1 MKLKTNLIKQEKFHF
16 GDVVEHV
23 SNRITPKSA
32 DSATYIGLEHMESD
46 IDQVR
51 TWGTDIVLIG
61 TKLKIEQ
68 GDILLARRNPYLRR
82 VQRSPHAGIF
92 SAHGM
97 VLRSK
102 SEKLHQEY
110 LLRFMQSE
118 LFWNGL
124 DRIAVGS
131 LSKTINWGDIS
142 KYEFTLPPIEQQKRV
157 AEVFLKIENHLNNL
171 YEIQIQMSNSLQL
184 SRSIRY
190 KASNLVP
197 IETLAT
203 VQRGVSWSASQ
214 QVKGDNGTP
223 ILGIPNVRHGY
234 IDHSNTTRITGVK
247 ESVLDAARI
256 TGESILMVGSNGNP
270 ERIGN
275 VAICHEKVFNH
286 LPASFL
292 LHIKGKNLMSAQFLF
307 EMLMSDEIQRQ
318 ISNVVEGSTGLKNLA
333 ITWIRKLKVPEL
345 SDKVDSIFMN
355 EMLLSQKALFEI
367 DSEIASMKSL
377 RKQLQNDLFVG
388 VK

>member
-1 MKLKTNLIKQEKFHF
+1 MTKLEKVFF
-16 GDVVEHV
+16 GDVVAHV
-23 SNRITPKSA
+23 SQRIAPTSS
-32 DSATYIGLEHMESD
+32 DSPTYIGLEHMESD

-51 TWGTDIVLIG
+51 NWGTDIVLIG

-82 VQRSPHAGIF
+82 VQRSPHSGIF

-102 SEKLHQEY
+102 SERLHQEY
-110 LLRFMQSE
+110 LLRLMQSDF
-118 LFWNGL
+118 FWNAL

-142 KYEFTLPPIEQQKRV
+142 KFEICLPPFKQQMKV
-157 AEVFLKIENHLNNL
+157 AELFLKIESHLDNL
-171 YEIQIQMSNSLQL
+171 YESQIQMSKSLQL

-190 KASNLVP
+190 KASSLVS
-197 IETLAT
+197 IETLAS

-214 QVKGDNGTP
+214 QVTGNNGTP
-223 ILGIPNVRHGY
+223 ILGIPNIRHGF
-234 IDHSNTTRITGVK
+234 IDLSNTTRITGVK
-247 ESVLDAARI
+247 ESVLNSAKI

-275 VAICHEKVFNH
+275 VAICNEKVFNY

-292 LHIKGKNLMSAQFLF
+292 LHIKGKNLISTQFLF

-333 ITWIRKLKVPEL
+333 ITWVRKLKVPGL
-345 SDKVDSIFMN
+345 SDKFDSKFMN
-355 EMLLSQKALFEI
+355 EVNLFQKALFAI
-367 DSEIASMKSL
+367 DSEIASMKSF
-377 RKQLQNDLFVG
+377 RKKLQNELFEG
-388 VK
+388 VI